1 MSFSEHLNRIGAGK
15 KLFEWSDSYFRR
27 GKGRMGLIILPQV
40 LFLFFVTAS
49 GHNHNRI
56 NPYGPADE
64 DCDLRS
70 ILTSVKEV
78 LAETALEEEC
88 SMKSPDGGS
97 IVCFKLSFSETLSN
111 SEECVPVAIVALQP
125 CLSDL
130 NNIEA
135 QCFSDAYKQ
144 VCI

>member
-1 MSFSEHLNRIGAGK
+1 
-15 KLFEWSDSYFRR
+15 
-27 GKGRMGLIILPQV
+27 MGLIILPQV
-40 LFLFFVTAS
+40 LFLFFVTVS

-64 DCDLRS
+64 ECDLRS

-78 LAETALEEEC
+78 LAETVLEKEC
-88 SMKSPDGGS
+88 SMRSSEGDL
-97 IVCFKLSFSETLSN
+97 IVSFKLRLSETLSN
-111 SEECVPVAIVALQP
+111 LDECVPVAIVALQP

-135 QCFSDAYKQ
+135 QCVSDAYKQ

>member
-88 SMKSPDGGS
+88 SMKSPDG
-97 IVCFKLSFSETLSN
+97 ETLSN